1 MSFGLLDSFPIITAI
16 AVSLPVIAH
25 LLSKRRYQ
33 VVNWGAMQFL
43 QLGNRTKRKFRIQDL
58 LLLLI
63 RMGLIAA
70 VALAITRPWASGGI
84 FSQLTTSIPRDTVF
98 IIDGSGSLS
107 AQHQNATIHQQAI
120 QQTHHALGKLPS
132 GDRVALIDARATPR
146 RLIHSPTADF
156 KQARDQLASIPEPA
170 GKSNLPL
177 AIEDALKVLATSA
190 NTGQKI
196 TILSDYQ
203 SLGWN
208 LSDEFVWERI
218 AELRR
223 QFDTPPQIEVIPLG
237 INQSDQHNFSVGRLE
252 FSRDMTVP
260 EFPIKIQ
267 VRIRQSNGTGP
278 AKRQVFL
285 EIDRQRVTDQNQ
297 EVTLPPNGDVTVE
310 FNHVFSVPGEYL
322 ISAVISPDEYS
333 FDNRS
338 DGVVAIT
345 PGLPVLLVDGDPRL
359 DPTRSESFYLRS
371 AFQASGTKSPWINA
385 TIIQPDQLNDLQLSG
400 IRAVFL
406 LNVKSLSTRQWQALK
421 AFVRDGGGLVIASGD
436 QIDAAKW
443 NQLDPK
449 REEGL
454 LPAPFKKIEQPPTG
468 ETASID
474 SDSLQAAWLTRFR
487 QESNVDFIQSRFA
500 KWWGV
505 DFQTAATPEPET
517 AAGEASD
524 RPTISPTQTLIKTTQ
539 GAPLLLSREFGQG
552 TVLQLT
558 FPLDADWSTLPAKGD
573 FIPFVYEMTFRLAG
587 QQARRNVDVGMPLML
602 PLPQHVQTNYMVEG
616 PGIHNAPATP
626 VQRGRVPYAVFRETA
641 IPGIYRFTRDGT
653 QQVGTVH
660 PFVVDDDHAES
671 NLNVLTDTE
680 WARLTNDFQ
689 IKRIDSAEDIAAID
703 TASLP
708 KAELWWILMLAV
720 LGLLVFE
727 AILTRRMVQGGHLSA
742 AANQMD

>member
-1 MSFGLLDSFPIITAI
+1 MSFGLLGSFSLI
-16 AVSLPVIAH
+16 AALAVALPVIAH

-33 VVNWGAMQFL
+33 VVSWGAMQFL

-63 RMGLIAA
+63 RICLIGIVV
-70 VALAITRPWASGGI
+70 VAISRPWVSGGI
-84 FSQLTTSIPRDTVF
+84 FSRFTMAVQRDIVF

-107 AQHQNATIHQQAI
+107 ARHEKEKETVHQQAI
-120 QQTHHALGKLPS
+120 QQVHQALRKLHT

-146 RLIHSPTADF
+146 RLIHTPTTDF
-156 KQARDQLASIPEPA
+156 KLVRDQLSGIPEPA
-170 GKSNLPL
+170 GASNLPL

-190 NTGQKI
+190 NTLQKI
-196 TILSDYQ
+196 VVVSDHQ
-203 SLGWN
+203 SLGWK
-208 LSDEFVWERI
+208 LEDEFVWERI
-218 AELRR
+218 ADLRR
-223 QFDTPPQIEVIPLG
+223 QFDASPQLEFIPLG
-237 INQSDQHNFSVGRLE
+237 SDVPNPHNFSVGRLE

-267 VRIRQSNGTGP
+267 ARIRQDNGTVP
-278 AKRQVFL
+278 VKKQVFL

-297 EVTLPPNGDVTVE
+297 EITLPPNGEVTVE
-310 FNHVFSVPGEYL
+310 FNHIFSAPGEYQV
-322 ISAVISPDEYS
+322 SAVIPPDELE
-333 FDNRS
+333 FDNHA

-345 PGLPVLLVDGDPRL
+345 PGLPVLLVDGDSRL

-371 AFQASGTKSPWINA
+371 AFAASGTKSPWINA

-400 IRAVFL
+400 IRAVVL

-421 AFVRDGGGLVIASGD
+421 AFVRDGGGLIVAPGD

-443 NQLDPK
+443 NQLDAK

-454 LPAPFKKIEQPPTG
+454 LPAQFTKIEQAPTG
-468 ETASID
+468 ETASIE
-474 SDSLQAAWLTRFR
+474 SDSLQAPWLTRFR
-487 QESNVDFIQSRFA
+487 QESNVDFVQSRFA

-505 DFQTAATPEPET
+505 DVQPTEAQESKEKETPE
-517 AAGEASD
+517 
-524 RPTISPTQTLIKTTQ
+524 RPSVSPTQTLVRTTQ
-539 GAPLLLSREFGQG
+539 GIPLLLSREFGQG

-587 QQARRNVDVGMPLML
+587 QQARRNVDVDMPLML
-602 PLPQHVQTNYMVEG
+602 PLPQHVQTNYVVEG
-616 PGIHNAPATP
+616 PGIRNAPATP

-641 IPGIYRFTRDGT
+641 IPGIYRFTRDGS

-671 NLNVLTDTE
+671 NLAILTEAD
-680 WARLTNDFQ
+680 WGRLANDFQ
-689 IKRIDSAEDIAAID
+689 IKKIDSTENVVASDS
-703 TASLP
+703 ASLP
-708 KAELWWILMLAV
+708 KAELWWVLMLAV
-720 LGLLVFE
+720 LGLLIFE

-742 AANQMD
+742 ASD